1 MGSRKR
7 QSGAPGNPDLERDLV
22 AVGAQRDREAFQRL
36 FRHFAPRVR
45 SFLIRRRTPDGTL
58 DDLVQDV
65 MTTIWR
71 KAATYDPDRATAST
85 WIFTVARNRRIDL
98 ARRSRM
104 EVDLNDPATVHE
116 EADGAPLPDE
126 QAGHVQIA
134 ARIKSAVALLPPDQ
148 SEIVLLAYHGDMSH
162 SEIAHELAVPLGTVK
177 SRLRLALGKLR
188 QSLEE
193 LE

>member
-1 MGSRKR
+1 M
-7 QSGAPGNPDLERDLV
+7 
-22 AVGAQRDREAFQRL
+22 
-36 FRHFAPRVR
+36 R